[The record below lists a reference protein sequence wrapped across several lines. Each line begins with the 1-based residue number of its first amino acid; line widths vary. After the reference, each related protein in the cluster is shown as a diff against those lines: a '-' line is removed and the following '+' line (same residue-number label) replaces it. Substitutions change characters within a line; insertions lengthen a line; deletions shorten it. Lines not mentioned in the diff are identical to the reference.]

1 MCDVSV
7 MVMRVWKE
15 GVGGGCGE
23 EGVSVKGMCVG
34 VNVCMCMKGIGSMR
48 GMKVC
53 RGALGEG

>member
-1 MCDVSV
+1 
-7 MVMRVWKE
+7 MRVWKE

-23 EGVSVKGMCVG
+23 EGVSVKEMCVW
-34 VNVCMCMKGIGSMR
+34 VSVCMCMKGIGSMR